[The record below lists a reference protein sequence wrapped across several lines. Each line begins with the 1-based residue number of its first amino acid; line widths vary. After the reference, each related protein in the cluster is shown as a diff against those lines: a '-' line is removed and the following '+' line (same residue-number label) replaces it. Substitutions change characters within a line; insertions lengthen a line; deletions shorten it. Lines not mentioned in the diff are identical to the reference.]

1 MKMGRK
7 TSIHIGTSGWHYGHW
22 RGPFYPRD
30 MRPENFLAHYQNFFH
45 TVEIN
50 SSFYRLPLEKT
61 LLHWRET
68 MGKDFI
74 FSAKASRFITHMKR
88 LLDPEKTLPPF
99 FDRMK
104 KLGKKLG
111 PILFQLPP
119 SLRLNLDRFTIF
131 LKKLPPEYRYS
142 FEFRNPEWFTD
153 RVYQVLAEYG
163 AAFCI
168 YHLNGRLSPV
178 IITAD
183 FVYLRL
189 HGPDGPYQ
197 GQYSA
202 RDLSSWAEKFK
213 GWARDGKEIYCYLDN
228 DQAGYAAQDAL
239 KLQEFVTI

>member
-1 MKMGRK
+1 MTTK
-7 TSIHIGTSGWHYGHW
+7 TAIHIGTSGWHYGHW

-30 MRPENFLAHYQNFFH
+30 MPPENFLAHYQSFFH

-61 LLHWRET
+61 LLHWRES
-68 MGKDFI
+68 MAKDFI

-104 KLGKKLG
+104 NLGEKLG
-111 PILFQLPP
+111 PVLFQLPP
-119 SLRLNLDRFTIF
+119 SLKLDLDRLTIF
-131 LKKLPPEYRYS
+131 LKKLPPEYGYS

-197 GQYSA
+197 GQYNA
-202 RDLSSWAEKFK
+202 RDLSDWAEKFK
-213 GWARDGKEIYCYLDN
+213 AWARDGKEIYCYFDN

-239 KLQEFVTI
+239 KLQKFVKGE